1 MKRNPAFL
9 PPQALRAAVAAVLAL
24 AAAGCT
30 REPKPVVVATVG
42 KRAITADEFRDRF
55 ELNPRLLQYQNPEY
69 AKVPFLGAL
78 IAEKLL
84 ALKAEQQH
92 LVPPART
99 LAFLEQIKREATI
112 EAFYRQEIADRI
124 EVSEAELRQAYVR
137 QRRVL
142 QIQAASF
149 KTRQEAEQFRQRV
162 LAGETFPQAL
172 TPVLGRSRPQVDTL
186 QVRWGSAAPAIED
199 ELFTLKAGELS
210 APIPSLGEYY
220 VAGLVGE
227 TVDAFATEA
236 DFQEKRE
243 AIARNLLRRKRSAA
257 FAESFKR
264 MMIGKRTAIPPE
276 RFKFLV
282 ERLEELFLSQA
293 AAGRQPNPSPL
304 SQQEFSRAE
313 AGLAAHWQEVLVTFD
328 DGSTWTMREFLQRL
342 SVGRQSLDFSQRRSF
357 RFSLRQALLAMVEQ
371 EYIYKEAARR
381 GLDQSAEVKEEVAMW
396 RDNLTARHLVRQM
409 LVPHNGAM
417 DEQDMP
423 ALSDEQ
429 LRRLTL
435 TLMALSDSLSIT
447 IDQAAL
453 RQVPV
458 RNAGMLAL
466 KRHFPGRLVVPLP
479 LPLENLPNWQEK
491 IFAKMG
497 YSNPLPP
504 PQ

>member
-1 MKRNPAFL
+1 MNRNPAFL
-9 PPQALRAAVAAVLAL
+9 PPQALRAAVVVVLAL

-30 REPKPVVVATVG
+30 REPKPAVVATVG
-42 KRAITADEFRDRF
+42 KLAITAEEFRDRF

-84 ALKAEQQH
+84 ALEAEQQH
-92 LVPPART
+92 LAPPART

-112 EAFYRQEIADRI
+112 EAFHRREVAARI
-124 EVSEAELRQAYVR
+124 EVSEAELRQAYAR

-142 QIQAASF
+142 QIQSASF

-172 TPVLGRSRPQVDTL
+172 APVLAGSRPQVDTM

-220 VAGLVGE
+220 VAGLLGE
-227 TVDAFATEA
+227 TVDAFPTEA

-243 AIARNLLRRKRSAA
+243 AIARNLLKRKRSAA
-257 FAESFKR
+257 FAESFKQ

-282 ERLEELFLSQA
+282 ERLEELFLGQA

-381 GLDQSAEVKEEVAMW
+381 GLDQSAEVKGEVAMW

-409 LVPHNGAM
+409 LLPDSGAM
-417 DEQDMP
+417 DEQEMP

-429 LRRLTL
+429 LRRLTV
-435 TLMALSDSLSIT
+435 TLLALSDSLNIT

-453 RQVPV
+453 RQVAV

-466 KRHFPGRLVVPLP
+466 KTHFPGRMVVPLP

-491 IFAKMG
+491 IFVKMG
-497 YSNPLPP
+497 YSAPVPP